1 MKNKAISAL
10 LFGAL
15 LLPCFLF
22 AGCNEQ
28 PKETTKNTPSESVL
42 VESQTPSVT
51 GTESTA
57 SSDETPDP
65 TTSPSEESA
74 SPSEESAS
82 PSKES
87 ASPSEESASP
97 SEESVSP
104 SEESPSKP
112 EKSESRVLLASDIHN
127 NNQLNWYGVSNE
139 KRMEMFVSAVNAEH
153 EKQPFDLILLLGD
166 YSLDFWVHGG
176 SVLNNGQSN
185 TKDFMKNIASKFPA
199 DVPVFYLPG
208 NHEQYGN
215 EAWKNITGNDR
226 FGTVVLGDN
235 VFVMLDT
242 FAGNL
247 DPTGNSDGTYTG
259 IDMEYLEEQFD
270 SYPNANF
277 YICAHYINQNSEMA
291 KLRKLTAEH
300 DNIVGFF
307 MGHDHKT
314 TVIQLGNSCQN
325 KTIAQLGNFS
335 YGKGGSSETENYY
348 WGFRDLVIT
357 PDRAVSRY
365 IVAES
370 NAVINGSAVHRTRR
384 LISQLEYY
392 PNAGLLED
400 EPDLT
405 PKPPVEP
412 SLGIDKLNTVLTEL
426 KKENAAVPESGTTVL
441 FTKALSDCY
450 DIRSATALKFD
461 VTFHADADLTLISGV
476 SQFEITSSGKYDR
489 DESNWDAAAA
499 FKALGSVTA
508 GQKVTITLHI
518 SDLKPETKAGSQELD
533 LERVNFLR
541 WYFKNAGV
549 AISFTADNFWF
560 E

>member
-15 LLPCFLF
+15 LFPCFLF

-42 VESQTPSVT
+42 VESQTPSVI

-74 SPSEESAS
+74 SPSEEST
-82 PSKES
+82 
-87 ASPSEESASP
+87 SE
-97 SEESVSP
+97 
-104 SEESPSKP
+104 P
-112 EKSESRVLLASDIHN
+112 EKSEYRVLLASDIHN

-185 TKDFMKNIASKFPA
+185 TEDFVKNIASKFPA

-215 EAWKNITGNDR
+215 KAWKKITGNDR

-235 VFVMLDT
+235 VFVMLDP

-259 IDMEYLEEQFD
+259 IDMACLEEQFD

-291 KLRKLTAEH
+291 KLQKLTAEH

-325 KTIAQLGNFS
+325 KTIAQLGNFA
-335 YGKGGSSETENYY
+335 YGKGGSSDTENYY

-370 NAVINGSAVHRTRR
+370 DAVINGSAVYRTRR

-441 FTKALSDCY
+441 FTNALSDCY

-476 SQFEITSSGKYDR
+476 SQFEITSSGKCDL

-549 AISFTADNFWF
+549 AIIFTADNFRF

>member
-15 LLPCFLF
+15 LFPCFLF

-28 PKETTKNTPSESVL
+28 PKETTKNAPSESVL
-42 VESQTPSVT
+42 MESQTPSVIS
-51 GTESTA
+51 TESTA

-82 PSKES
+82 PS
-87 ASPSEESASP
+87 EEST
-97 SEESVSP
+97 
-104 SEESPSKP
+104 SKP
-112 EKSESRVLLASDIHN
+112 EKSEYRVLLASDIHN
-127 NNQLNWYGVSNE
+127 NNQLSWYGVSNE

-185 TKDFMKNIASKFPA
+185 TENFMKNIASKFPA

-215 EAWKNITGNDR
+215 EAWKKITGNDR

-259 IDMEYLEEQFD
+259 IDMAYLEEQFAA
-270 SYPNANF
+270 YPNASF
-277 YICAHYINQNSEMA
+277 YICAHYIDQNSEMA
-291 KLRKLTAEH
+291 KLQKLTAEH

-314 TVIQLGNSCQN
+314 AVIQLGDSCQN
-325 KTIAQLGNFS
+325 KTIAQLGNFA
-335 YGKGGSSETENYY
+335 YGKGGSNDTENYY

-370 NAVINGSAVHRTRR
+370 NAVINGSAVQRTRR

-426 KKENAAVPESGTTVL
+426 KKENAVVPESGTTVL
-441 FTKALSDCY
+441 FTNALSDRY
-450 DIRSATALKFD
+450 DLRSATALKFD

-476 SQFEITSSGKYDR
+476 SQFEITSSGKCDL
-489 DESNWDAAAA
+489 DESNWDAATA
-499 FKALGSVTA
+499 FKALGCVTA

-518 SDLKPETKAGSQELD
+518 SDLTPETKAGSQELD

-549 AISFTADNFWF
+549 AIRFTADNFRF

>member
-74 SPSEESAS
+74 SPSEES
-82 PSKES
+82 
-87 ASPSEESASP
+87 
-97 SEESVSP
+97 VSP

-112 EKSESRVLLASDIHN
+112 EKSEYRVLLASDIHN

-549 AISFTADNFWF
+549 AISFTADNFRF

>member
-15 LLPCFLF
+15 LFPCFLF

-28 PKETTKNTPSESVL
+28 PKETTKNAPSESVL
-42 VESQTPSVT
+42 MESQTPSVIS
-51 GTESTA
+51 TESTA

-74 SPSEESAS
+74 SPS
-82 PSKES
+82 KES
-87 ASPSEESASP
+87 ASPSEEST
-97 SEESVSP
+97 
-104 SEESPSKP
+104 SKP
-112 EKSESRVLLASDIHN
+112 EKSEYRVLLASDIHN
-127 NNQLNWYGVSNE
+127 NNQLSWYGVSNE

-185 TKDFMKNIASKFPA
+185 TEDFMKNIASKFPA

-215 EAWKNITGNDR
+215 EAWKKITGNDR

-259 IDMEYLEEQFD
+259 IDMAYLEEQFAA
-270 SYPNANF
+270 YPNARF
-277 YICAHYINQNSEMA
+277 YICAHYIDQNREMA
-291 KLRKLTAEH
+291 KLQKLTAEH

-307 MGHDHKT
+307 MGHHHKT

-325 KTIAQLGNFS
+325 KTIAQLGNFA

-370 NAVINGSAVHRTRR
+370 NAVINGSAVNRTRR

-412 SLGIDKLNTVLTEL
+412 SLGIEKLNTVLTEL

-476 SQFEITSSGKYDR
+476 SQFEITSSGKCDR

-549 AISFTADNFWF
+549 AITFTADNFRF

>member
-87 ASPSEESASP
+87 ASPSKESA
-97 SEESVSP
+97 SP

-112 EKSESRVLLASDIHN
+112 EKSEYRVLLASDIHN

-176 SVLNNGQSN
+176 SVLNNGKSN

-549 AISFTADNFWF
+549 AISFTADNFRF

>member
-1 MKNKAISAL
+1 MA
-10 LFGAL
+10 
-15 LLPCFLF
+15 
-22 AGCNEQ
+22 
-28 PKETTKNTPSESVL
+28 
-42 VESQTPSVT
+42 
-51 GTESTA
+51 
-57 SSDETPDP
+57 
-65 TTSPSEESA
+65 
-74 SPSEESAS
+74 
-82 PSKES
+82 
-87 ASPSEESASP
+87 
-97 SEESVSP
+97 
-104 SEESPSKP
+104 
-112 EKSESRVLLASDIHN
+112 
-127 NNQLNWYGVSNE
+127 
-139 KRMEMFVSAVNAEH
+139 
-153 EKQPFDLILLLGD
+153 
-166 YSLDFWVHGG
+166 
-176 SVLNNGQSN
+176 
-185 TKDFMKNIASKFPA
+185 
-199 DVPVFYLPG
+199 
-208 NHEQYGN
+208 
-215 EAWKNITGNDR
+215 
-226 FGTVVLGDN
+226 
-235 VFVMLDT
+235 
-242 FAGNL
+242 
-247 DPTGNSDGTYTG
+247 
-259 IDMEYLEEQFD
+259 YLEEQFD

-291 KLRKLTAEH
+291 KLQKLTAEH

-325 KTIAQLGNFS
+325 KTIAQLGNFA
-335 YGKGGSSETENYY
+335 YGKGGSSDTENYY

-370 NAVINGSAVHRTRR
+370 DAVINGSAVYRTRR

-441 FTKALSDCY
+441 FTNALSDCY

-476 SQFEITSSGKYDR
+476 SQFEITSSGKCDL

-549 AISFTADNFWF
+549 AIIFTADNFRF